1 MIKFSFWLENYRLKT
16 TDCTWNTF
24 YVHGNHKMNL
34 KIEIGLSSSDV
45 LDVSAISTYE
55 NNQNYRVRFS
65 RKVKITERYAS
76 TDSWVISYLQYRKQS
91 RRRDKPM
98 I

>member
-1 MIKFSFWLENYRLKT
+1 M
-16 TDCTWNTF
+16 
-24 YVHGNHKMNL
+24 HGNHKMNL
-34 KIEIGLSSSDV
+34 KIKIGLLSSDV
-45 LDVSAISTYE
+45 LDVSAILTYE

-76 TDSWVISYLQYRKQS
+76 TDSRVISYLQYRRHS